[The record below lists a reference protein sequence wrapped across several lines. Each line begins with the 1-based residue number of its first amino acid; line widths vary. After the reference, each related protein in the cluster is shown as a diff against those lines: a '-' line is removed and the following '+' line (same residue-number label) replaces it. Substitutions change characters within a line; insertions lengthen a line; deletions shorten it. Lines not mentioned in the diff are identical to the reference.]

1 MATTR
6 LDEARELI
14 AISRRDLQEMERLRS
29 FDLYYGT
36 VNRAYYAIFHAIFHA
51 ISALLLADGKE
62 FQKHK
67 AVISHFG
74 RYYSKAGKTP
84 AHLHRFFIDAYEL
97 RQKADYELKAVVT
110 KEMANELCVAAR
122 EIVDFMD
129 NAVAA
134 RQLNAEK

>member
-14 AISRRDLQEMERLRS
+14 SVSRRDLQEMERLRS

-36 VNRAYYAIFHAIFHA
+36 VNRAYYAIFHAI
-51 ISALLLADGKE
+51 SALLLTDGKE

-84 AHLHRFFIDAYEL
+84 AHFHRVFIDAYEL

-110 KEMANELCVAAR
+110 KEMANELCAAAR
-122 EIVDFMD
+122 EIVDFVD

-134 RQLNAEK
+134 RRIEAKQ

>member
-14 AISRRDLQEMERLRS
+14 AIRRRDLQEMERLLS
-29 FDLYYGT
+29 FELYYGT
-36 VNRAYYAIFHAIFHA
+36 VNRAYYAIFHA

-74 RYYSKAGKTP
+74 RYYSKTGKAP
-84 AHLHRFFIDAYEL
+84 AHFHRIFLDAYEL
-97 RQKADYELKAVVT
+97 RQKADYEIRAVVT
-110 KEMANELCVAAR
+110 KDMANELCAAAR

-129 NAVAA
+129 NAITA
-134 RQLNAEK
+134 RQLDAEK

>member
-36 VNRAYYAIFHAIFHA
+36 VNRAYYAIFHAT
-51 ISALLLADGKE
+51 SALLLADGKE

-84 AHLHRFFIDAYEL
+84 AHFHRVFIDAYEL

-110 KEMANELCVAAR
+110 KEMANGLCSAAR

-134 RQLNAEK
+134 RQLDAEN